1 MTTEKKLKR
10 QKLRNAEYYDFQAIQ
25 DELYE
30 QSKRNKVF
38 TNLLEL
44 ITMRENIGL
53 AYRNIKKNKGSKTA
67 GIDKKTIDDL
77 AKWQDEQLIDYV
89 RARLQCYKP
98 QAVRRVEILKDND
111 PTKKRPLGI
120 PTIMERLIQ
129 QCILQVLEP
138 ICEAKF
144 FERSNGFRPNR
155 SAEHAISQAH
165 KYMQRSGLHF
175 VIDIDIKSFFDTV
188 NHAKLIKQLWT
199 MGIQDKKLLC
209 IISEMLKAEIAGI
222 GFPEQGSPQ
231 GSVISPLFSN
241 VVLNEL
247 DWWIASQWEM
257 IPTRQRYTKLNDN
270 GPKYS
275 ALRRTNLK
283 ECYIVRY
290 ADDFKVFCRKRSDA
304 VKLFKATKQWLMDRL
319 GLEISP
325 EKSKIVNLKRH
336 YSNFLGFRLKLHKKG
351 KKKNGDQ
358 RYTVESHISKK
369 AEKKIKDKTHELVKE
384 IQRPQG
390 AQTGYGAVNKYNAYV
405 IGVHNYYAI
414 ATLVNLDFGQIAFG
428 VRKSLKARF
437 KDGIKRAGKD
447 PPNYVKE
454 RYGSSRELRYIYGTA
469 IVPLAYVRHRVA
481 LYKKKSINKYTEIG
495 REEIHKRLE
504 CVDIDMLMYLMR
516 NPEKGQ
522 SIEYNDN
529 RLSLYAAQKGKC
541 AVSGAILEI
550 EAMYCHHKKPLVLG
564 GEDKYKNLILVTKAI
579 HELIHES
586 DESKIEFAATALLL
600 DKRQVEKLIA
610 LNNLARKV
618 F

>member
-30 QSKRNKVF
+30 QSKQNEVF
-38 TNLLEL
+38 SNLVEL

-67 GIDKKTIDDL
+67 GVDKKTIDDL
-77 AKWQDEQLIDYV
+77 AKWEDEQLIDYV

-111 PTKKRPLGI
+111 ATKKRPLGI
-120 PTIMERLIQ
+120 PTIMERLLQ

-144 FERSNGFRPNR
+144 FDRSNGFRPNR
-155 SAEHAISQAH
+155 SAEHAISQSYS
-165 KYMQRSGLHF
+165 YMQRSGLHF
-175 VIDIDIKSFFDTV
+175 VIDIDVKSFFDTV

-199 MGIQDKKLLC
+199 MGIRDKKLLC

-247 DWWIASQWEM
+247 DWWIASQWES
-257 IPTRQRYTKLNDN
+257 IPTRQRYTSAHN

-275 ALRRTNLK
+275 ALRRTKLK

-290 ADDFKVFCRKRSDA
+290 ADDFKIFCRKRSDA

-351 KKKNGDQ
+351 KKKNGEQ
-358 RYTVESHISKK
+358 RYTVKSHISKK
-369 AEKKIKDKTHELVKE
+369 AEKKIKDKAHELVKE

-390 AQTGYGAVNKYNAYV
+390 MQTGYGAVNKYNAYV
-405 IGVHNYYAI
+405 IGVQNYYAI
-414 ATLVNLDFGQIAFG
+414 ATLVSMDFNQIAFG
-428 VRKSLKARF
+428 VQKSLRARL
-437 KDGIKRAGKD
+437 KDGVKRAGKD
-447 PPNYVKE
+447 PPKYIKE
-454 RYGSSRELRYIYGTA
+454 RYGKSKELRYIYNTA
-469 IVPLAYVRHRVA
+469 IVPLAYVRHKVA
-481 LYKKKSINKYTEIG
+481 LPKKKSINKYTVIG
-495 REEIHKRLE
+495 RAEIHKKLE

-522 SIEYNDN
+522 SVEYNDN

-541 AVSGAILEI
+541 AITGAILEI
-550 EAMYCHHKKPLVLG
+550 ENMYCHHQKPLIMG
-564 GEDKYKNLILVTKAI
+564 GEDKYKNLIFVTKAI
-579 HELIHES
+579 HRLIHEP
-586 DESKIEFAATALLL
+586 DESKIKVAATALLL
-600 DKRQVEKLIA
+600 DRQQVEKLIV
-610 LNNLARKV
+610 LNNLAIKV

>member
-30 QSKRNKVF
+30 RSKRNEVF
-38 TNLLEL
+38 TNLVEL

-67 GIDKKTIDDL
+67 GVDKKTIDDL

-111 PTKKRPLGI
+111 ATKKRPLGI

-155 SAEHAISQAH
+155 STEHAISQAH
-165 KYMQRSGLHF
+165 KYMQNSGLHF
-175 VIDIDIKSFFDTV
+175 VIDIDIRAFFDNV

-199 MGIQDKKLLC
+199 MGIRDKKLLS

-247 DWWIASQWEM
+247 DWWIASQWET
-257 IPTRQRYTKLNDN
+257 IPTQHRYNL
-270 GPKYS
+270 KYKGAKYT

-290 ADDFKVFCRKRSDA
+290 ADDFKIFCRKRSDA

-351 KKKNGDQ
+351 KKKNGEP
-358 RYTVESHISKK
+358 RYTVKSHISKK

-384 IQRPQG
+384 IQKPQG
-390 AQTGYGAVNKYNAYV
+390 MQTGYEAVNKYNAYV

-414 ATLVNLDFGQIAFG
+414 ATLVSVDFNQIAFG
-428 VRKSLKARF
+428 VKKSLKARL

-447 PPNYVKE
+447 PPKYIKE
-454 RYGSSRELRYIYGTA
+454 RYGSSKELRYIYGTA
-469 IVPLAYVRHRVA
+469 IVPLAYIRHRVA
-481 LYKKKSINKYTEIG
+481 LYKKKGINKYTKIG

-541 AVSGAILEI
+541 AVTGAILEF
-550 EAMYCHHKKPLVLG
+550 ETMYCHHKKPLVLG
-564 GEDKYKNLILVTKAI
+564 GEDKYKNLILVTKAM
-579 HELIHES
+579 HELIHEP
-586 DESKIEFAATALLL
+586 DKSKLKLAAAALLL
-600 DKRQVEKLIA
+600 DKRQVKKLIV
-610 LNNLARKV
+610 LNNLAVKV
-618 F
+618 S

>member
-38 TNLLEL
+38 TNLVEL

-67 GIDKKTIDDL
+67 GVDKKTIDDL

-89 RARLQCYKP
+89 RARLQWYKP

-155 SAEHAISQAH
+155 SAENAISQAH

-247 DWWIASQWEM
+247 DWWIASQWET

-270 GPKYS
+270 GPKYC

-290 ADDFKVFCRKRSDA
+290 ADDCAPRRRVH
-304 VKLFKATKQWLMDRL
+304 ATR
-319 GLEISP
+319 
-325 EKSKIVNLKRH
+325 
-336 YSNFLGFRLKLHKKG
+336 
-351 KKKNGDQ
+351 
-358 RYTVESHISKK
+358 
-369 AEKKIKDKTHELVKE
+369 
-384 IQRPQG
+384 
-390 AQTGYGAVNKYNAYV
+390 
-405 IGVHNYYAI
+405 
-414 ATLVNLDFGQIAFG
+414 TLA
-428 VRKSLKARF
+428 
-437 KDGIKRAGKD
+437 
-447 PPNYVKE
+447 
-454 RYGSSRELRYIYGTA
+454 
-469 IVPLAYVRHRVA
+469 
-481 LYKKKSINKYTEIG
+481 
-495 REEIHKRLE
+495 
-504 CVDIDMLMYLMR
+504 
-516 NPEKGQ
+516 
-522 SIEYNDN
+522 
-529 RLSLYAAQKGKC
+529 
-541 AVSGAILEI
+541 
-550 EAMYCHHKKPLVLG
+550 
-564 GEDKYKNLILVTKAI
+564 
-579 HELIHES
+579 
-586 DESKIEFAATALLL
+586 
-600 DKRQVEKLIA
+600 
-610 LNNLARKV
+610 
-618 F
+618 

>member
-10 QKLRNAEYYDFQAIQ
+10 QKLRNAEYYGFQAIQ

-30 QSKRNKVF
+30 RSKRKEIF
-38 TNLLEL
+38 TNLVEI

-53 AYRNIKKNKGSKTA
+53 AYRNIKENKGSKTA
-67 GIDKKTIDDL
+67 GVDQKTINDL
-77 AKWQDEQLIDYV
+77 AKWEDERLIDYV
-89 RARLQCYKP
+89 RARLQWYKP
-98 QAVRRVEILKDND
+98 QAVRRVEIPKDND
-111 PTKKRPLGI
+111 ATKKRPLGI

-129 QCILQVLEP
+129 QCLLQVLEP

-144 FERSNGFRPNR
+144 FDRSNGFRPNR

-165 KYMQRSGLHF
+165 NYMQRGGLRF
-175 VIDIDIKSFFDTV
+175 VIDIDIKGFFDNV
-188 NHAKLIKQLWT
+188 NHAKLLKQLWAL
-199 MGIQDKKLLC
+199 GIRDKKLLC

-247 DWWIASQWEM
+247 DWWISNQWET
-257 IPTRQRYTKLNDN
+257 IPTRHQYKDVHDKCS
-270 GPKYS
+270 KYR
-275 ALRRTNLK
+275 ALRRTKLK

-290 ADDFKVFCRKRSDA
+290 ADDFKIFCRKRSDA

-336 YSNFLGFRLKLHKKG
+336 YSDFLGFRLKLHKKG
-351 KKKNGDQ
+351 KKKNGDPK
-358 RYTVESHISKK
+358 YTVKSHISKK

-384 IQRPQG
+384 IQRSQG

-405 IGVHNYYAI
+405 IGIHNYYAK
-414 ATLVNLDFGQIAFG
+414 ATLVSLDFGQIAFG
-428 VRKSLKARF
+428 VKKSLKARL
-437 KDGIKRAGKD
+437 KDGVKRVGKD
-447 PPNYVKE
+447 PPKYIKE
-454 RYGSSRELRYIYGTA
+454 RYGTSRELRYIYNTA
-469 IVPLAYVRHRVA
+469 IVPLAYVRHKVA

-504 CVDIDMLMYLMR
+504 CVDIDMLMHLMR

-529 RLSLYAAQKGKC
+529 RLSLYAAQKGRC
-541 AVSGAILEI
+541 AVTGAILEI
-550 EAMYCHHKKPLVLG
+550 ENMYCHHKKPLVMG
-564 GEDKYKNLILVTKAI
+564 GEDKYINLIFVTKAI
-579 HELIHES
+579 HRLIHEP
-586 DESKIEFAATALLL
+586 DESKVKVITTTLSL
-600 DKRQVEKLIA
+600 DSQQAKKLIV
-610 LNNLARKV
+610 LRNLAI
-618 F
+618 